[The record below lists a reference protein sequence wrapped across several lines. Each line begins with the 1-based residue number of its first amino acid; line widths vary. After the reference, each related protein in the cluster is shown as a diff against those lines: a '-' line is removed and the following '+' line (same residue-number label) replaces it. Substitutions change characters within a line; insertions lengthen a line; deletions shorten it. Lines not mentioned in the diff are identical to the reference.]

1 MRLTPLSVVLS
12 IIYVLTPTH
21 YPPLGEQNPTLVQ
34 TTDKSTPSKTR
45 AGECVR
51 EAEKQW
57 NQARLQNDV
66 EALDRLLSEDCVF
79 MHADGK
85 LETKAHYIADVKSND
100 RKYEYINEDE
110 ISVRVYGDAAVL
122 TGRIRSKGH
131 LREQPL
137 GGDLRFTRVYV
148 KRQGRWQMV
157 ASHSSS
163 IAHR

>member
-1 MRLTPLSVVLS
+1 MKLS
-12 IIYVLTPTH
+12 IAIAVCALALAPAFAAQ
-21 YPPLGEQNPTLVQ
+21 E
-34 TTDKSTPSKTR
+34 
-45 AGECVR
+45 EEVR

-57 NQARLQNDV
+57 NQARLRNDV
-66 EALDRLLSEDCVF
+66 AALDHLLSEDWVIT
-79 MHADGK
+79 HADGK
-85 LETKAHYIADVKSND
+85 LETKAHYIADVKSNE

-137 GGDLRFTRVYV
+137 GGDTRFTRIYV

-157 ASHSSS
+157 ASQTVSQ
-163 IAHR
+163 